1 MTPARASRDETG
13 LGAAIEAV
21 TGKRPR
27 HLSALGGGC
36 IAEIHKVELEGGGA
50 VVAKIAPEGGLAVE
64 GFMLD
69 YLISHSELPVP
80 AVLHCDE
87 TLLIMEYVETAG
99 GLSASAEAHAAE
111 LLAALHG
118 ISGQAFG
125 FERDTVI
132 GSLAQ
137 PNPWTESWHDFFRD
151 QRLLHM
157 GRIARER
164 GRLSTDT
171 FAALESLCARL
182 GEFIDEPAA
191 PSLIHGDVWGGNVLT
206 RDGRIAAFI
215 DPAIYYADPEIELA
229 FSTLFSTFGS
239 AFFARYRELRPIAP
253 GFFEARRDI
262 YNLYPLLVHTA
273 LFGGHYAGSVAATLA
288 RYG

>member
-1 MTPARASRDETG
+1 MTPARAARDQTG
-13 LGAAIEAV
+13 LAAAIEAA

-27 HLSALGGGC
+27 RLSALGGGC
-36 IAEIHKVELEGGGA
+36 IAEIHKVELEGGGT
-50 VVAKIAPEGGLAVE
+50 VVAKAAPEGGLAVE
-64 GFMLD
+64 GFMLG
-69 YLISHSELPVP
+69 YLISHSDLPVP
-80 AVLHCDE
+80 AVLHCAE

-118 ISGQAFG
+118 IGGQAFG

-137 PNPWTESWHDFFRD
+137 PNPWTQSWRDFFRD
-151 QRLLHM
+151 HRLLHM
-157 GRIARER
+157 GRVARER
-164 GRLSTDT
+164 GRLPAGT
-171 FAALESLCARL
+171 FAALEAFCARL

-191 PSLIHGDVWGGNVLT
+191 PSLIHGDVWGGNVLS
-206 RDGRIAAFI
+206 RDGRIAAFV

-273 LFGGHYAGSVAATLA
+273 LFGGHYAGSVAAILA

>member
-13 LGAAIEAV
+13 LAAAIEAA

-27 HLSALGGGC
+27 RLSALGGGC

-50 VVAKIAPEGGLAVE
+50 VVAKAAPEGGLAAE
-64 GFMLD
+64 GFMLN

-99 GLSASAEAHAAE
+99 GLTASAEAHAAE

-118 ISGQAFG
+118 IGGQAFG

-137 PNPWTESWHDFFRD
+137 PNPWTQSWRDFFRD
-151 QRLLHM
+151 HRLLHM

-164 GRLSTDT
+164 GRLPDDT
-171 FAALESLCARL
+171 FATLESFCARL
-182 GEFIDEPAA
+182 GEFIGEPAA
-191 PSLIHGDVWGGNVLT
+191 PSLIHGDVWGGNVLS
-206 RDGRIAAFI
+206 RDGRIAAFV

>member
-1 MTPARASRDETG
+1 MTPARASRDEPG
-13 LGAAIEAV
+13 LAAAIQAA

-27 HLSALGGGC
+27 HLSELSGGC

-50 VVAKIAPEGGLAVE
+50 VVAKAAPEGGLAAE
-64 GFMLD
+64 GFMLA
-69 YLISHSELPVP
+69 YLIAHSELPVP

-99 GLSASAEAHAAE
+99 GLTASAEAHAAE

-118 ISGQAFG
+118 IGADRFG

-137 PNPWTESWHDFFRD
+137 PNPWTQSWRDFFRD
-151 QRLLHM
+151 HRLLHM
-157 GRIARER
+157 GRIAREG
-164 GRLSTDT
+164 GRLPADT

-206 RDGRIAAFI
+206 RDGRIAAFV